1 MSKYVIN
8 SELRPA
14 GYQVMNH
21 AGDHQFIA
29 DEPVVAKG
37 TDAGPN
43 PVQYLIAALNGCL
56 AISAR
61 AVANNR
67 QIDLRN
73 FKVSS
78 TGETSNL
85 GQGRS
90 AVTKIDTTVSFDCDL
105 SPEDKQKL
113 FDRILQ
119 VCTVHESLEGGIEMN
134 IHLG

>member
-8 SELRPA
+8 STMRPS

-21 AGDHQFIA
+21 AGDHQFMA
-29 DEPVVAKG
+29 DEPVIAKG

-43 PVQYLIAALNGCL
+43 PVQYLIAALNSCL

-67 QIDLRN
+67 HIDLRN
-73 FKVSS
+73 LKVSS
-78 TGETSNL
+78 TGETVSL
-85 GQGRS
+85 GKGRS
-90 AVTKIDTTVSFDCDL
+90 KVDHIDTTVSFDCDL
-105 SPEDKQKL
+105 SAEEKQKL

-134 IHLG
+134 VHIA